1 MQEKANNAKLF
12 LGVLLGLAIG
22 VSATYLLVRSS
33 PGRADADGSAEDTMP
48 LSPEENKAHITLSAA
63 REMIANYRTG
73 NQILKTGNDTLQGW
87 YIEKTEID
95 SVFKT
100 AHPES
105 EGLQFYIARKQRN
118 GEFTLVWLASKD
130 TVISGS
136 PTRWLVYKDSGTI
149 RSTIRE
155 YVRPCP
161 TNCPQ
166 NKLY

>member
-1 MQEKANNAKLF
+1 MQEKANNSKFF

-22 VSATYLLVRSS
+22 VSSTFLLVRSS
-33 PGRADADGSAEDTMP
+33 PGRADAEGSAEDTMP
-48 LSPEENKAHITLSAA
+48 LSPGEDKAHIQLSAA

-73 NQILKTGNDTLQGW
+73 NQILRIGNDTLQGW

-95 SVFKT
+95 SVLNT
-100 AHPES
+100 AHPET
-105 EGLQFYIARKQRN
+105 EGLQFYIARKQKN

-130 TVISGS
+130 TVINGS
-136 PTRWLVYKDSGTI
+136 SERWLVYKDERTI

-161 TNCPQ
+161 INCPQ